1 MNFSPSIGGS
11 DDDDDEEGDQ
21 WRWRRLT
28 TITYAMY
35 LNRLCAS
42 NSREIDHLI
51 SSVRIMRVLITKQC
65 LVDLPRSFGAH
76 QNDFVPVELHFD
88 HIHTS
93 DNIHRFH
100 CIFSCL
106 RFLLSILYVLFFFS
120 FYWFGH
126 WGREIIILLGEM
138 EKSMATKK
146 NIKKTMI
153 VFNWSFSAWNHFT
166 AVVFVGQLRNRRF

>member
-1 MNFSPSIGGS
+1 MSNKKQLLLVCKSRNGDVMTNEWTFHLRLVAVTTTKKKAINEDE
-11 DDDDDEEGDQ
+11 DD
-21 WRWRRLT
+21 WRQLRMQC
-28 TITYAMY
+28 IY

-76 QNDFVPVELHFD
+76 PNDFVPVELHFD

-100 CIFSCL
+100 CLFSCL
-106 RFLLSILYVLFFFS
+106 WFLLIVYVLFFFS

-138 EKSMATKK
+138 KK
-146 NIKKTMI
+146 KVWPQKK
-153 VFNWSFSAWNHFT
+153 H
-166 AVVFVGQLRNRRF
+166 